1 MNLTVWIG
9 GIFLVLMMTACNQ
22 QAQTDEGVA
31 ATLRE
36 PDYAGFERA
45 YAPKPFNFP
54 ADHGPH
60 PDYRD
65 EWWYVTG
72 NLDGPDGRRFGFQI
86 TFFRHG
92 LKRGIP
98 NRASHWAGQD
108 ANMAHFALTDVAGKK
123 YTSFQRISR
132 SGAGLAGA
140 QAEPFKVWLDDWRME
155 ASRPSGNAVEL
166 VPPLTGGRLGGNA
179 VELAAEVGRNKPAPT
194 GVSGKMTGQVPET
207 VVARPYSGLQPTLNS
222 TALRLGGGQS
232 KGSENPPPNLKT
244 PSPFG
249 RGLGEGL
256 EEGSV
261 ELNSTALSSSE
272 GFPWHFRA
280 SQEGIELDLE
290 MQARKPPVLNGNQG
304 LSQKS
309 AEPGNASYYYSITRM
324 EAKGLLKLAGKAI
337 PVKGLAWLDREWS
350 TSMLADYQAG
360 WDWFSLQ
367 LDDGTDL
374 MFFRL
379 RHKDGTDDPTSSG
392 VLIAQDGH
400 STRLAGDEVSIKALG
415 SWQSPAGG
423 VYPSGWQLTIKP
435 LNQVIEIHPVLADQ
449 EFRHDARYWE
459 GAVDVVDAV
468 SKKAYGRGYVELTGY
483 APGKVE
489 KSGQ

>member
-1 MNLTVWIG
+1 MKFKIG
-9 GIFLVLMMTACNQ
+9 FFGMALALALPACGPQ
-22 QAQTDEGVA
+22 EQSGEGVA

-45 YAPKPFNFP
+45 YAQRPFSFP

-60 PDYRD
+60 PDFRD

-72 NLDGPDGRRFGFQI
+72 NLDGPGGRRFGFQI

-108 ANMAHFALTDVAGKK
+108 ANMAHFALTDVEGQK

-155 ASRPSGNAVEL
+155 AAA
-166 VPPLTGGRLGGNA
+166 GG
-179 VELAAEVGRNKPAPT
+179 
-194 GVSGKMTGQVPET
+194 
-207 VVARPYSGLQPTLNS
+207 
-222 TALRLGGGQS
+222 
-232 KGSENPPPNLKT
+232 
-244 PSPFG
+244 
-249 RGLGEGL
+249 
-256 EEGSV
+256 
-261 ELNSTALSSSE
+261 

-280 SQEGIELDLE
+280 SQDGIELDLE
-290 MQARKPPVLNGNQG
+290 FDPRKPPVLNGNQG

-309 AEPGNASYYYSITRM
+309 AEPGNASYYYSVTRM
-324 EAKGLLKLAGKAI
+324 GAKGTLKLSGQVI
-337 PVKGLAWLDREWS
+337 PVHGLAWLDREWS

-374 MFFRL
+374 MYFRL
-379 RHKDGTDDPTSSG
+379 RHKDGTDDAMSSG
-392 VLIAQDGH
+392 VSIAEDGH
-400 STRLAGDEVSIKALG
+400 STRLARDEVSITALG
-415 SWQSPAGG
+415 SWESPAGG
-423 VYPSGWQLTIKP
+423 VYPSGWQLAIKP
-435 LNQVIEIHPVLADQ
+435 NNRNITVRPVLADQ

-459 GAVDVVDAV
+459 GAVDVLDAATG
-468 SKKAYGRGYVELTGY
+468 KPLGRGYVELTGY

-489 KSGQ
+489 KSGD